1 MLPLSFIFIIDGNL
15 NGYVK
20 GIEIV
25 WLEIG
30 NEKVQGRLYFSSL
43 IKGWKLVMFY
53 SYTDAL
59 RKTQVEHTTGSDY
72 Q

>member
-1 MLPLSFIFIIDGNL
+1 MGGDLRWTAIWTMVRELGSYPAFYPAPHLLFSHLTIDGNL

-30 NEKVQGRLYFSSL
+30 NEKVIIFNSHQGLEAGY
-43 IKGWKLVMFY
+43 
-53 SYTDAL
+53 
-59 RKTQVEHTTGSDY
+59 
-72 Q
+72 

>member
-1 MLPLSFIFIIDGNL
+1 MIRVTIDGNL

-30 NEKVQGRLYFSSL
+30 NEKVIFFKSHQGLEAGY
-43 IKGWKLVMFY
+43 
-53 SYTDAL
+53 
-59 RKTQVEHTTGSDY
+59 
-72 Q
+72 